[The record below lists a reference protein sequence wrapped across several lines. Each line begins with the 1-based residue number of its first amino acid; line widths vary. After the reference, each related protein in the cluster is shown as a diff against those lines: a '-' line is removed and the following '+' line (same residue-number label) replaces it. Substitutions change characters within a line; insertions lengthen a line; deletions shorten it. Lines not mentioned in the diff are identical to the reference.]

1 MHAPS
6 MRCSC
11 GLQSSR
17 RGGWPCSSRI
27 ASRRCAWRTGS
38 WCSRAAS
45 WWTRGRTRTWW
56 RGADCTP
63 SCSACRPQDIGD
75 PPWSARGGDRIRS
88 QGGTAGFLAHVD
100 LVLSRARRRAKCF
113 PPAGVLARPPL
124 CDVPAGFAD
133 LRMERHRRFRSGSIQ
148 PAQRDVPVWCAGH
161 AGASSAPA
169 LADRGRASAVRGPVH
184 ADTRTQSARVVRRA
198 HRGRRAVQRS
208 AVRVQGWFTFVFG
221 AMFAMH
227 SHLFGEIMDLE
238 PDRRA
243 GRRSLAGVLGARPA
257 KWLLVAFLA
266 VEAALIWKWA
276 RDPWLAAFLAA
287 SAAWFTLD
295 VMLLWR
301 DRPYSP
307 GEMRFSFLAWNGVAL
322 ASMPWVWHAA
332 TLAPG

>member
-1 MHAPS
+1 
-6 MRCSC
+6 
-11 GLQSSR
+11 
-17 RGGWPCSSRI
+17 
-27 ASRRCAWRTGS
+27 
-38 WCSRAAS
+38 
-45 WWTRGRTRTWW
+45 
-56 RGADCTP
+56 
-63 SCSACRPQDIGD
+63 
-75 PPWSARGGDRIRS
+75 
-88 QGGTAGFLAHVD
+88 
-100 LVLSRARRRAKCF
+100 
-113 PPAGVLARPPL
+113 
-124 CDVPAGFAD
+124 
-133 LRMERHRRFRSGSIQ
+133 
-148 PAQRDVPVWCAGH
+148 
-161 AGASSAPA
+161 
-169 LADRGRASAVRGPVH
+169 
-184 ADTRTQSARVVRRA
+184 
-198 HRGRRAVQRS
+198 
-208 AVRVQGWFTFVFG
+208 
-221 AMFAMH
+221 MFAMH

-332 TLAPG
+332 TLSPG